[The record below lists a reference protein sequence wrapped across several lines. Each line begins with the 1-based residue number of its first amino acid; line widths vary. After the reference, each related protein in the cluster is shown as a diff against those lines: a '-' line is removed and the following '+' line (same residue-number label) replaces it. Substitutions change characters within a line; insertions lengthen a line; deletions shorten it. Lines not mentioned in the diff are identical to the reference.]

1 VTVAGLGAKYE
12 VGTQITRKP
21 SFLIGALCMSRT
33 LLPDAPRNRFMR
45 VKLTAILI
53 ILSIC
58 HAAPLM
64 AADAPTV
71 LVTGA
76 NRGLG
81 YAWAEKYAERGWNV
95 IATARRPVDATALQE
110 LAEKSD
116 RVRIEMLDATDPDSV
131 QQLSRRLTGLPIDIL
146 INNVGMLG
154 EEDEQRLGTL
164 DPVRFDDY
172 MRVNVLS
179 ALLVTEALLPNIRAG
194 KQKKIAGISAVVAS
208 FAAYPRIH
216 SGLYYYK
223 ASKVALNMSLRNLA
237 MDTRGDGIAVAVLSP
252 GVVNTYGTE
261 VDHDAMS
268 PEMKRSMV
276 DIDTSVAGMMKVM
289 DGLTIEGSGVWYR
302 FSGEVINW

>member
-1 VTVAGLGAKYE
+1 MRRSFIAVLIVLS
-12 VGTQITRKP
+12 VGHAIP
-21 SFLIGALCMSRT
+21 
-33 LLPDAPRNRFMR
+33 LLAED
-45 VKLTAILI
+45 V
-53 ILSIC
+53 
-58 HAAPLM
+58 
-64 AADAPTV
+64 PTV

-81 YAWAEKYAERGWNV
+81 YAWTEKYAERGWNV
-95 IATARRPVDATALQE
+95 IATARSTAVATALQE
-110 LAEKSD
+110 LARKTG
-116 RVRIEMLDATDPDSV
+116 RVRIEMLDATDPKSV
-131 QQLSRRLTGLPIDIL
+131 QQLSERLAGLPIDIL

-154 EEDEQRLGTL
+154 DEEEQRLGTL
-164 DPVRFDDY
+164 DAARFDDY
-172 MRVNVLS
+172 MRVNALS
-179 ALLVTEALLPNIRAG
+179 ALLVSEALLPNIRAG

-223 ASKVALNMSLRNLA
+223 ASKVALNMILRNLA

-261 VDHDAMS
+261 VNHDAMS

-276 DIDTSVAGMMKVM
+276 DIDTSVGGMMKVM

-302 FSGEVINW
+302 FSGETISW

>member
-1 VTVAGLGAKYE
+1 MPSLRDQIKQREVKVMRRNFIAVLIVLSLG
-12 VGTQITRKP
+12 
-21 SFLIGALCMSRT
+21 
-33 LLPDAPRNRFMR
+33 
-45 VKLTAILI
+45 
-53 ILSIC
+53 
-58 HAAPLM
+58 HAAPLF
-64 AADAPTV
+64 AADVPTV

-81 YAWAEKYAERGWNV
+81 YAWTEKYAERGWNV
-95 IATARRPVDATALQE
+95 VATARSPADATALQQ
-110 LAEKSD
+110 LARKTG
-116 RVRIEMLDATDPDSV
+116 RVRIEMLDATDPKSV
-131 QQLSRRLTGLPIDIL
+131 QRLSERLAGLPIDIL

-154 EEDEQRLGTL
+154 DEEEQRLGTL
-164 DPVRFDDY
+164 DAARFDDY
-172 MRVNVLS
+172 MRVNALS
-179 ALLVTEALLPNIRAG
+179 ALLVSEALLPNIRAG

-223 ASKVALNMSLRNLA
+223 ASKVALNMILRNLA

-261 VDHDAMS
+261 VNHDAMS

-276 DIDTSVAGMMKVM
+276 DIDTSVGGMMKVM

-302 FSGEVINW
+302 FSGETISW

>member
-1 VTVAGLGAKYE
+1 MLRRNLIAVLIVLSLGYSTALIAGD
-12 VGTQITRKP
+12 V
-21 SFLIGALCMSRT
+21 
-33 LLPDAPRNRFMR
+33 
-45 VKLTAILI
+45 
-53 ILSIC
+53 
-58 HAAPLM
+58 
-64 AADAPTV
+64 PTV

-81 YAWAEKYAERGWNV
+81 YVWTQKYAERGWNV
-95 IATARRPVDATALQE
+95 VGTARNPADATALQE
-110 LAEKSD
+110 LARKTG
-116 RVRIEMLDATDPDSV
+116 RVRIEMLDATDPESV
-131 QQLSRRLTGLPIDIL
+131 RQLSERLAGLPIDIL

-154 EEDEQRLGTL
+154 DEEGQRLGTL
-164 DPVRFDDY
+164 DANRFDEF
-172 MRVNVLS
+172 MRVNALS

-223 ASKVALNMSLRNLA
+223 ASKVALNMILRNLA

-261 VDHDAMS
+261 VNHDAMS

-276 DIDTSVAGMMKVM
+276 DIDTSVGGMMKVM
-289 DGLTIEGSGVWYR
+289 DGLTIDGSGRWYR
-302 FSGEVINW
+302 FSGEIISW